1 MKMIRAIVRPEKS
14 EVISEKLAEAGIVSM
29 TKMHVFGR
37 GKTKG
42 LQIGDIHYDE
52 FPKVMLMMVVE
63 DQETD
68 KTVEIILET
77 GKTGN
82 IGDGKVFVSNVE
94 AAYTV
99 RTGQA
104 GL

>member
-14 EVISEKLAEAGIVSM
+14 DSISEKLAEAGIVSM

-42 LQIGDIHYDE
+42 LQVGDINYDE
-52 FPKVMLMMVVE
+52 FPKVMLMIVVPLE
-63 DQETD
+63 ELA
-68 KTVEIILET
+68 KTVEIILEN
-77 GKTGN
+77 GRTGN
-82 IGDGKVFVSNVE
+82 MGDGKVFISDVE

-99 RTGQA
+99 RTGEA

>member
-1 MKMIRAIVRPEKS
+1 MKMIRAIVRPERS
-14 EVISEKLAEAGIVSM
+14 EAVAEKLAEAGIVSM

-42 LQIGDIHYDE
+42 LQVGDIHYDE

-63 DQETD
+63 DEVVD
-68 KTVEIILET
+68 KSVEIILEA

-82 IGDGKVFVSNVE
+82 IGDGKVFITSVD

-99 RTGQA
+99 RTGEQ

>member
-1 MKMIRAIVRPEKS
+1 MKMIRAIVRPEKC
-14 EVISEKLAEAGIVSM
+14 ENIAEKLADAEVVSM

-42 LQIGDIHYDE
+42 LHVGDVHYDE
-52 FPKVMLMMVVE
+52 FPKVMLMIVIQDEEVE
-63 DQETD
+63 
-68 KTVEIILET
+68 KAVEIILET

-82 IGDGKVFVSNVE
+82 IGDGKVFISSVE

-99 RTGQA
+99 RTGEA

>member
-14 EVISEKLAEAGIVSM
+14 EAIAEKLAEAGIVSM

-52 FPKVMLMMVVE
+52 FPKVMLMMVVADE
-63 DQETD
+63 MVE
-68 KTVEIILET
+68 KGVEIILET

-82 IGDGKVFVSNVE
+82 MGDGKVFITTVE

-99 RTGQA
+99 RTGEA

>member
-14 EVISEKLAEAGIVSM
+14 ESIAEKLADAGIISM

-42 LQIGDIHYDE
+42 LQIGDIRYDE
-52 FPKVMLMMVVE
+52 FPKVMLLIVVSDE
-63 DQETD
+63 
-68 KTVEIILET
+68 TVEKAVDVIIES

-82 IGDGKVFVSNVE
+82 IGDGKIFISSVD

-99 RTGQA
+99 RTGES

>member
-1 MKMIRAIVRPEKS
+1 
-14 EVISEKLAEAGIVSM
+14 M

-52 FPKVMLMMVVE
+52 FPKVMLMMVVADE
-63 DQETD
+63 MVE
-68 KTVEIILET
+68 KGVEIILET

-82 IGDGKVFVSNVE
+82 MGDGKVFITTVE
-94 AAYTV
+94 AGV
-99 RTGQA
+99 SGRTGGA